1 MPLPLISLPPHFTP
15 RSGKEEVEKN
25 VFKEREKIREVE
37 RGGRG
42 GRGSGKEI
50 LHSSLAVLI
59 AQ

>member
-1 MPLPLISLPPHFTP
+1 MPLPTALSPHFTP

-25 VFKEREKIREVE
+25 ACEEREKIREVE
-37 RGGRG
+37 REGGRL
-42 GRGSGKEI
+42 SGKEI